1 MYQDFDYPDHS
12 FLNDQLLDYVKE
24 NISHVIYGG
33 AKVTNFD
40 LHLCDNF
47 YVKQLLDWIN
57 SLIPEVAF
65 NFSQQGEDTVDVKNS
80 ITYDLNAFSIASCW
94 GIYYGKGDRV
104 LTHNHFPYSISFVY
118 CVSAPKGS
126 SAFIL
131 EENKIKSIPGKIIF
145 FPSVY
150 YHGTKT
156 NRSDGRCMITGN
168 VCYNYSV

>member
-24 NISHVIYGG
+24 NISHDICGG

-65 NFSQQGEDTVDVKNS
+65 NFSQQGEDTVAVS
-80 ITYDLNAFSIASCW
+80 YTH
-94 GIYYGKGDRV
+94 
-104 LTHNHFPYSISFVY
+104 LTLPTI
-118 CVSAPKGS
+118 C
-126 SAFIL
+126 
-131 EENKIKSIPGKIIF
+131 
-145 FPSVY
+145 SV
-150 YHGTKT
+150 
-156 NRSDGRCMITGN
+156 
-168 VCYNYSV
+168 